1 MGSPLRPVLA
11 GTFMVE
17 LETRIIP
24 TLENMVLNWK
34 RFVDDTIGY
43 VKNGSIDMILSK
55 LNSFHP
61 KIVHLRNK
69 RRKQA
74 VVFGCLTNQ
83 KWKFY

>member
-34 RFVDDTIGY
+34 RFVDTRLVMLRMVALTLYYQSLI
-43 VKNGSIDMILSK
+43 VSIPRYS
-55 LNSFHP
+55 S
-61 KIVHLRNK
+61 
-69 RRKQA
+69 
-74 VVFGCLTNQ
+74 LT
-83 KWKFY
+83 K